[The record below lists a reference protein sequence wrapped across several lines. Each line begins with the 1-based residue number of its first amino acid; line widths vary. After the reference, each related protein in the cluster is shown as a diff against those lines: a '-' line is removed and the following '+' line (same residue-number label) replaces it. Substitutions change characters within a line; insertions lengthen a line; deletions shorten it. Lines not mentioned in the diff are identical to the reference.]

1 MTRNHKIVSA
11 TIVLLFAVLACARTT
26 PTSTPVPQ
34 PTSIST
40 AANPSSGD
48 FTRTLTFDDI
58 ERSYILHIPSS
69 YDGSSPVPLVLS
81 FHGGGGNAENQL
93 RLTDFNQTADEKG
106 FIVVYPNGTG
116 RLGDALL
123 TWNGGNCCGY
133 AQTNNIDDVGFIRA
147 LTTELQSQYNID
159 PKRIYATGFSNGGIL
174 SYRLACEAADIFA
187 AIAPISG
194 TQNYDECEPSEP
206 VSIIHFHGT
215 ADTHVPYNGGIGE
228 DSRAGVPFNSV
239 ADSINFWLG
248 RDQCSKTPLSETF
261 ADIQH
266 DTYSNCASGTAV
278 ELYTIIG
285 GKHARP
291 GSDRPAGPNGD
302 EPTQTIS
309 ANEIIW
315 EFFAAHP
322 KP

>member
-1 MTRNHKIVSA
+1 MTKNHKIVSA
-11 TIVLLFAVLACARTT
+11 TGVLLFAVLACARTT

-40 AANPSSGD
+40 AVISPGEDAML
-48 FTRTLTFDDI
+48 TLNFGGI
-58 ERSYILHIPSS
+58 ERSYILHIPSL
-69 YDGSSPVPLVLS
+69 YDASKPTPLMLS

-93 RLTDFNQTADEKG
+93 RLTDDNELADEQG

-116 RLGDALL
+116 QLDNVL

-133 AQTNNIDDVGFIRA
+133 AVKNQIDDVGFVRA
-147 LTTELQSQYNID
+147 LVTELQSQYNID
-159 PKRIYATGFSNGGIL
+159 PKRIYATGFSNGGIM

-194 TQNYDECEPSEP
+194 TLNYDECKPSEP
-206 VSIIHFHGT
+206 VSVIHFHGT
-215 ADTHVPYNGGIGE
+215 DDTHLPYNGGVGE
-228 DSRAGVPFNSV
+228 DSVAGVPFKSV
-239 ADSINFWLG
+239 EDSINFWLET
-248 RDQCSKTPLSETF
+248 DQCAKIPESETYS
-261 ADIQH
+261 DIQH
-266 DTYSNCASGTAV
+266 DSYTNCANGTAV

-291 GSDRPAGPNGD
+291 GSDGPAGPNGD

-309 ANEIIW
+309 ASEIIW
-315 EFFAAHP
+315 EFFVAHP